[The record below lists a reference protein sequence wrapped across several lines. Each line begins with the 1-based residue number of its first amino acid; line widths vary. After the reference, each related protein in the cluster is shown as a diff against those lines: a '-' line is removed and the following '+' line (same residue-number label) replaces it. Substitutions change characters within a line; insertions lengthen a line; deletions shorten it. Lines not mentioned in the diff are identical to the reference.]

1 MTVKEFLDSL
11 PEDKREMMTEFLYS
25 RTPCKFKPSDTIRE
39 DIRLPLPELSPSS
52 RVLSAVQQRDHMP
65 VSTSL

>member
-11 PEDKREMMTEFLYS
+11 PEEKREMMAEFLYS
-25 RTPCKFKPSDTIRE
+25 RTPCRFKPSDTTSQ

-52 RVLSAVQQRDHMP
+52 RVQSAVQ
-65 VSTSL
+65 